1 MRILYLTPWYPSAR
15 DAMLGLFVQKHVECV
30 RAQGEDVR
38 VISSQGLLAS
48 WRQWR
53 QLRREGWQPDVVQL
67 NVIQKQGLLA
77 MWLRWRYKIPY
88 IIVEHWSGYLPQNG
102 QYRHSSAI
110 HRRMAE
116 CIVRHAQQVLT
127 VSQKLADSMQ
137 ACGLRHPHYEL
148 IHNVVDDFF
157 YSRKTRDESRESRD
171 ESRESR
177 VKSRESRDESRESRV
192 KRLLHISCFDEHAK
206 NVKGLLSAAK
216 ALSKKRQDW
225 RLVLVGTGVDY
236 TSVRAFAR
244 DLDIPN
250 DLLVWRGEL
259 PPREVAKELQQ
270 ADAFVLFSNYENAP
284 VVISESLA
292 SGVPVVAS
300 AVGGI
305 PEMVPSTCGE
315 LVPAGDETALE
326 EALMRMLDHY
336 QDYDPD
342 AIRREGERYSF
353 EAVGKKLCQI
363 YHNCLC
369 MDFSAH
375 TK

>member
-77 MWLRWRYKIPY
+77 MWLHWRYKIPY

-102 QYRHSSAI
+102 QYRHSSAF

-116 CIVRHAQQVLT
+116 HIVRHAEVVLT
-127 VSQKLADSMQ
+127 VSRKLADSMQ
-137 ACGLRHPHYEL
+137 TCGLRHPHYEL

-157 YSRKTRDESRESRD
+157 YSRKSKVESRKTRDE
-171 ESRESR
+171 
-177 VKSRESRDESRESRV
+177 SRESRDESRESRV

-236 TSVRAFAR
+236 TSVRAFAK
-244 DLDIPN
+244 DLDFP
-250 DLLVWRGEL
+250 DDKLVWRGEL

-353 EAVGKKLCQI
+353 DAVGKKLCQI
-363 YHNCLC
+363 YQEAICT
-369 MDFSAH
+369 DYSAH

>member
-77 MWLRWRYKIPY
+77 MWLRWRYKTPY
-88 IIVEHWSGYLPQNG
+88 IIVEHWSGYLPENG
-102 QYRHSSAI
+102 QYMHSSAF

-137 ACGLRHPHYEL
+137 ACGLKHPQYEL

-157 YSRKTRDESRESRD
+157 YSRKPEGCTKGQGTKY
-171 ESRESR
+171 
-177 VKSRESRDESRESRV
+177 KSRKTRDESRESRV

-259 PPREVAKELQQ
+259 PPRDVAKEFEQ

-292 SGVPVVAS
+292 CGVPVVAS

-369 MDFSAH
+369 TDYSVH